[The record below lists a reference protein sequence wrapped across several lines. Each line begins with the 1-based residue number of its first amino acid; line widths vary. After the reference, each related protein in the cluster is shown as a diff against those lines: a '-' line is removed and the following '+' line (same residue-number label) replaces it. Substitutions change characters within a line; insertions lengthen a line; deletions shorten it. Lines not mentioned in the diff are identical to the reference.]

1 MIKSSNTRKFSKEF
15 FSILYFTKYECSEFS
30 GISYIG
36 SVANTLLP
44 GRRNVKDKGI
54 IFPELIPSNS
64 PSLLHLSLFLHCQIV
79 VILC

>member
-1 MIKSSNTRKFSKEF
+1 M
-15 FSILYFTKYECSEFS
+15 
-30 GISYIG
+30 
-36 SVANTLLP
+36 SVPNFLVSPTLKALPNTLLP